1 MLVWMIS
8 QVLSII
14 SVLSWLIFPYTHWKR
29 MILRNDP
36 RLSTVEHIRCIF
48 CMFVR
53 MIWTVLSK
61 MNVLYYFTHVPI
73 HNENEWSYPVINF
86 YQQYVTWDVNI
97 GCLNEWS
104 LQSFQAEMCCPGS
117 HVHIHLENEWSYL
130 PIDVYKHYGLLSV
143 YIGCLYE
150 WSHTFCQL

>member
-86 YQQYVTWDVNI
+86 YHNYEIMFWVF
-97 GCLNEWS
+97 EWMTS
-104 LQSFQAEMCCPGS
+104 SVFSSRSVLSWFICRYTPGKRMILPTDRRLS
-117 HVHIHLENEWSYL
+117 TPQWS
-130 PIDVYKHYGLLSV
+130 K
-143 YIGCLYE
+143 
-150 WSHTFCQL
+150 WTFWMLVWMIS

>member
-1 MLVWMIS
+1 MIS

-73 HNENEWSYPVINF
+73 HNENEWSHPVINF
-86 YQQYVTWDVNI
+86 CPLYFIWDIYI
-97 GCLNEWS
+97 GCLNKLS
-104 LQSFQAEMCCPGS
+104 RMSFQLWVCYPTS
-117 HVHIHLENEWSYL
+117 HVPIYIENEWSYL
-130 PIDVYKHYGLLSV
+130 LINVYQNNRITMLYIV
-143 YIGCLYE
+143 YFCE
-150 WSHTFCQL
+150 WSQLPC